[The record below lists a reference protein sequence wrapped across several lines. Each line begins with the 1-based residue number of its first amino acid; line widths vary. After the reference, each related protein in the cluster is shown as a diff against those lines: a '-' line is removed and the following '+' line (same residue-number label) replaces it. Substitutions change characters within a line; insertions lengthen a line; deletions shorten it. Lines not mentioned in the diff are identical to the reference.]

1 MTHDVT
7 QRIHRIWHG
16 EEGLDP
22 SEVFGDVSFG
32 AQKFKYFAIKTG
44 ATFHVGLA
52 FKGVSQHDGQIEYVP
67 YGISAVGEI
76 YAPVHPSTTVADVEG
91 ATHAH
96 DTGTHWVFSACSP
109 GEHIEFAARAKL
121 FATAQFYD
129 AVQTAQI
136 KATEVSP
143 TNQVAKS
150 GAVAKVKAL
159 LDFSQAVGDSVQK
172 TVLAATL
179 GHYHADPN
187 PHHEPTLTTNA
198 IKAVLA
204 DWKQKALTDTAVR
217 AARAH
222 ITADA
227 GAVVTELAKP
237 YKVEW
242 RHERVARLAAE
253 AKAKKAAAETSPAE
267 GAGD

>member
-1 MTHDVT
+1 MAHEVT

-16 EEGLDP
+16 DEGLDP
-22 SEVFGDVSFG
+22 SAVFGDFVHLGRS
-32 AQKFKYFAIKTG
+32 FKYFAIKTG
-44 ATFHVGLA
+44 AIFHVGLA
-52 FKGVSQHDGQIEYVP
+52 AKSSGGHEGQTEYYP

-76 YAPVHPSTTVADVEG
+76 YSPVHPSTTVADVEG

-121 FATAQFYD
+121 FATAQFYN

-136 KATEVSP
+136 KAAEVSP

-179 GHYHADPN
+179 GHYHANPS

-198 IKAVLA
+198 IKEVLA
-204 DWKQKALTDTAVR
+204 DWKQRGLTDTAVS

-253 AKAKKAAAETSPAE
+253 AKAKKAAETSPTDN
-267 GAGD
+267 AGD